1 MQPGIPIQ
9 GPQDFDLAAVLDQLH
24 MDEQNPQHTPFED
37 DAQSVLSEI
46 SELTESDNGEADSEV
61 EDDPYP
67 RLEGEDASSKSL
79 FSSLHCNLSS
89 MESFNSRFSPPD
101 QSLPQ
106 STEDFTP
113 PEGLSG
119 QKRRR
124 WLKTQRNHQKKR
136 KKEQLS
142 QIRLNSFLRDITKK
156 RVQAVQPIQV
166 AQDVSALPHTKK
178 GWAGLKAKLAA
189 ACPELVDLLG
199 DEYNMELVDW
209 NGVDA
214 YNIVDG
220 PGQIIVVLGGKPRD
234 REGEK
239 PHRTWTAM
247 MIDLKTRLAD
257 AGKNM
262 TFTSKQMRSM
272 RGGHPSVSMGTSF
285 GGGSQKPGTLK
296 FNGKNNQR
304 ILMKITESSAFQ
316 RLQGFVST
324 LFLCYAPRTYEFYQS
339 NLNRL
344 FESNPLLFRWFPKT
358 VFPAVSFNLGPQT
371 VTWPHKDFH
380 NLAWGWCSVTA
391 LGDFDPDKGGHL
403 VLWDIGL
410 IIRFPS

>member
-1 MQPGIPIQ
+1 MLSSPLLWTLLFCPLFGKMPTRSGTDFRLYTMRPGMPIQ

-24 MDEQNPQHTPFED
+24 MDEQNPEHTPFED
-37 DAQSVLSEI
+37 DAQSVLSKL

-67 RLEGEDASSKSL
+67 RPEGEDASSKSL

-89 MESFNSRFSPPD
+89 TESFNSRFSPPD

-209 NGVDA
+209 NGV
-214 YNIVDG
+214 
-220 PGQIIVVLGGKPRD
+220 
-234 REGEK
+234 
-239 PHRTWTAM
+239 
-247 MIDLKTRLAD
+247 
-257 AGKNM
+257 
-262 TFTSKQMRSM
+262 
-272 RGGHPSVSMGTSF
+272 
-285 GGGSQKPGTLK
+285 
-296 FNGKNNQR
+296 
-304 ILMKITESSAFQ
+304 
-316 RLQGFVST
+316 
-324 LFLCYAPRTYEFYQS
+324 
-339 NLNRL
+339 
-344 FESNPLLFRWFPKT
+344 
-358 VFPAVSFNLGPQT
+358 
-371 VTWPHKDFH
+371 
-380 NLAWGWCSVTA
+380 
-391 LGDFDPDKGGHL
+391 
-403 VLWDIGL
+403 
-410 IIRFPS
+410 